1 MTHLRTCT
9 LCEALCGIEVERDGD
24 RVGAIRG
31 DALDPLSRGFLCPK
45 ATALADLHHDPDR
58 LRTPLLRE
66 GSTHRAIGWDEALDL
81 AARRLVEIRKA
92 HGRKGVALYLG
103 NPTIHNLG
111 ATLGSQV
118 LGAVLGSHNRYSAT
132 SVDQL
137 PKMLAAY
144 LMFGHQLLM
153 TVPDV
158 DRTDLFVVFG
168 ANPLVSNGSIMSA
181 PGMKRRLD
189 AIKARGGRVVVF
201 DPRRTE
207 TARVATEHHFV
218 RPGADALVLLSMLHV
233 VFAEG
238 LVRLGRLAAHVTEL
252 DDLRAVARGFA
263 PEDTAAA
270 TGVPAAVV
278 RGLARD
284 VANTG
289 RAAVYGRVGV
299 SVQEFGGL
307 ACWLIEALNAVT
319 GHLDE
324 EGGMML
330 TTPAVDLVTLG
341 TLVGQ
346 QGSFGRI
353 KSRVRGAPG
362 FSGELPVACLAEEI
376 ATPGDG
382 QVRALVTLAGN
393 PVLSTPDG
401 RALDRA
407 LASLDFMVSIDPYLN
422 ETTRHAHLILP
433 PVMPLEREHYDV
445 ALHAFAVRNT
455 ARWSEPMFTPGAD
468 QRTDW
473 DILVG
478 LARRMARRGD
488 GLDGLRDL
496 VSGAAEKLVTPR
508 RAVDLLMRLGPYGYR
523 KGLRDGLTLD
533 KVIASEHGVDL
544 GPLQRVLPGRLQT
557 RDRRVHLAP
566 RELVADVAR
575 LRDRMVRWANEPA
588 GALVLTGRREL
599 RSNNSWCHNSLRLVK
614 GPARCT
620 LRIHPADARARGIGA
635 GDPVRVTSR
644 AGEVV
649 APAELTDEMMPG
661 VVSLPHGWGHDRPG
675 IRLSVA
681 SAHPGVSMNDVTDA
695 QVIDALCGTASLTGV
710 AVEVAR
716 AAAETTEALPGAA
729 E

>member
-1 MTHLRTCT
+1 MTHLRTCN

-31 DALDPLSRGFLCPK
+31 DVRDPLSQGYICPK
-45 ATALADLHHDPDR
+45 ATALGDLHHDPDR

-66 GSTHRAIGWDEALDL
+66 GSAHRAIGWDEALDL
-81 AARRLVEIRKA
+81 AARKLLAARAA
-92 HGRKGVALYLG
+92 HGRKGVAMYLG

-118 LGAVLGSHNRYSAT
+118 LGMVLGSHNRYSAT

-137 PKMLAAY
+137 PKMLASY
-144 LMFGHQLLM
+144 LMYGHQLLM
-153 TVPDV
+153 SVPDV
-158 DRTDLFVVFG
+158 DRCDLFVMLG

-218 RPGADALVLLSMLHV
+218 RPGTDALVLLSMLHV
-233 VFAEG
+233 VFAEN
-238 LVRLGRLAAHVTEL
+238 LVRLGRFAGHVTEL
-252 DDLRAVARGFA
+252 DDLRHAAAGFA
-263 PEDTAAA
+263 PEDTAKV

-284 VANTG
+284 LATAG

-299 SVQEFGGL
+299 SIQEFGGL
-307 ACWLIEALNAVT
+307 ANWLVEALNVVT
-319 GHLDE
+319 GHFDE
-324 EGGMML
+324 AGGMMF
-330 TTPAVDLVTLG
+330 TTPAVDLVQLG
-341 TLVGQ
+341 TWVGQ

-376 ATPGDG
+376 LTPGEG

-433 PVMPLEREHYDV
+433 PVMPLEREHYDA

-455 ARWSEPMFTPGAD
+455 ARWSDAMFARGD
-468 QRTDW
+468 EQRDDW
-473 DILVG
+473 EILTG
-478 LARRMARRGD
+478 LSRRMLRKGD
-488 GLDGLRDL
+488 GLDGLRDK
-496 VSGAAEKLVTPR
+496 AAALAQQVVTPR
-508 RAVDLLMRLGPYGYR
+508 RAIDTLMRIGPHGYR

-533 KVIASEHGVDL
+533 KVIASKHGVDL
-544 GPLQRVLPGRLQT
+544 GPLESIMPGRLHT
-557 RDRRVHLAP
+557 RDGRLHLAP
-566 RELVADVAR
+566 KELVADLDR
-575 LRDRMVRWANEPA
+575 LRARVAVWADEPA

-614 GPARCT
+614 GPVRCT
-620 LRIHPADARARGIGA
+620 LRMHPDDAAARGIVA
-635 GDPVRVTSR
+635 GDRVRVASR
-644 AGEVV
+644 AGEVT
-649 APAELTDEMMPG
+649 APVELSDEMMRG

-675 IRLSVA
+675 VRLSVA
-681 SAHPGVSMNDVTDA
+681 AAHAGVSVNDVTDA

-710 AVEVAR
+710 AVEVTRATTV
-716 AAAETTEALPGAA
+716 AAAALDAR
-729 E
+729 

>member
-31 DALDPLSRGFLCPK
+31 DARDPLSQGYICPK
-45 ATALADLHHDPDR
+45 ATALGDLHHDPDR

-66 GSTHRAIGWDEALDL
+66 GATHRAIGWDEALDL
-81 AARRLVEIRKA
+81 AARRLLEVRAA
-92 HGRKGVALYLG
+92 HGRKGVAVYLG

-118 LGAVLGSHNRYSAT
+118 LGVVLGSHNRYSAT

-137 PKMLAAY
+137 PKMLASY
-144 LMFGHQLLM
+144 LMYGHQLLM
-153 TVPDV
+153 SVPDV
-158 DRTDLFVVFG
+158 DRCDLFVMLG

-218 RPGADALVLLSMLHV
+218 RPGTDALVLLSTLHV
-233 VFAEG
+233 VFAEN
-238 LVRLGRLAAHVTEL
+238 LVRLGRFAGHVTEL
-252 DDLRAVARGFA
+252 DDLRHAAAGFA
-263 PEDTAAA
+263 PEDTAGV

-284 VANTG
+284 LATAG

-299 SVQEFGGL
+299 SIQEFGGL
-307 ACWLIEALNAVT
+307 ANWLVEALNVVT
-319 GHLDE
+319 GHFDE
-324 EGGMML
+324 AGGMMF
-330 TTPAVDLVTLG
+330 TTPAVDLVQLG
-341 TLVGQ
+341 TWVGQ
-346 QGSFGRI
+346 KGSFGRI

-376 ATPGDG
+376 LTPGEG

-455 ARWSEPMFTPGAD
+455 ARWSDAMFARGDD
-468 QRTDW
+468 QRDDW
-473 DILVG
+473 EILTG
-478 LARRMARRGD
+478 LSRRMLRKGD
-488 GLDGLRDL
+488 GLDGLRDK
-496 VSGAAEKLVTPR
+496 AAALAQRVVTPR
-508 RAVDLLMRLGPYGYR
+508 RAIDALLRIGPHGYR
-523 KGLRDGLTLD
+523 KGLREGLTLD
-533 KVIASEHGVDL
+533 EVIASKHGVDL
-544 GPLQRVLPGRLQT
+544 GPLESTMPERLHT
-557 RDRRVHLAP
+557 RDGRIHLAP
-566 RELVADVAR
+566 KELVADLDR
-575 LRDRMVRWANEPA
+575 LRARVAVWADEPA

-614 GPARCT
+614 GPVRCT
-620 LRIHPADARARGIGA
+620 LRMHPDDAAARGIVA
-635 GDPVRVTSR
+635 GDRVRVASR
-644 AGEVV
+644 AGEVT
-649 APAELTDEMMPG
+649 APVELSDEMMRG

-675 IRLSVA
+675 VRLSVA
-681 SAHPGVSMNDVTDA
+681 SAHAGVSVNDVTDA

-710 AVEVAR
+710 AVEVTR
-716 AAAETTEALPGAA
+716 AEAMTVADAAE
-729 E
+729 

>member
-1 MTHLRTCT
+1 MTHLRTCN

-24 RVGAIRG
+24 RVGTIRG
-31 DALDPLSRGFLCPK
+31 DARDPLSQGYICPK

-66 GSTHRAIGWDEALDL
+66 GSTHRAIGWDEALEL
-81 AARRLVEIRKA
+81 AARKLLETRQA
-92 HGRKGVALYLG
+92 HGRKGVAMYLG

-118 LGAVLGSHNRYSAT
+118 LGMVLGSHNRYSAT

-144 LMFGHQLLM
+144 LMYGHQLLM

-158 DRTDLFVVFG
+158 DRCDLFVMLG

-181 PGMKRRLD
+181 PGMRRRLD

-218 RPGADALVLLSMLHV
+218 RPGTDALLLLSLLHV
-233 VFAEG
+233 VFAEN
-238 LVRLGRLAAHVTEL
+238 LVRLGRFAGHVTEL
-252 DDLRAVARGFA
+252 DDLRHAAAGFA
-263 PEDTAAA
+263 PEDTAGV
-270 TGVPAAVV
+270 TGVDAAVV

-284 VANTG
+284 LATAG

-299 SVQEFGGL
+299 SIQEFGGL
-307 ACWLIEALNAVT
+307 ANWLVEALNVVT
-319 GHLDE
+319 GHFDE
-324 EGGMML
+324 AGGMMF
-330 TTPAVDLVTLG
+330 TTPAVDLVQLG
-341 TLVGQ
+341 TWVGQ
-346 QGSFGRI
+346 KGSFGRI
-353 KSRVRGAPG
+353 QSRVRGAPG
-362 FSGELPVACLAEEI
+362 FSGELPVSCLAEEI
-376 ATPGDG
+376 VTPGEG

-433 PVMPLEREHYDV
+433 PVMPLEREHYDA

-455 ARWSEPMFTPGAD
+455 ARWSDAMFARGDD
-468 QRTDW
+468 QRDDW
-473 DILVG
+473 EILTG
-478 LARRMARRGD
+478 LARRMLRKGD
-488 GLDGLRDL
+488 GRDGLRDR
-496 VSGAAEKLVTPR
+496 AAALAQRVVTPR
-508 RAVDLLMRLGPYGYR
+508 RAIDVLMRIGPHGYR

-533 KVIASEHGVDL
+533 KVIASKHGVDL
-544 GPLQRVLPGRLQT
+544 GPLESTMPGRLQT
-557 RDRRVHLAP
+557 RDGRLHLAP
-566 RELVADVAR
+566 KELVADLDR
-575 LRDRMVRWANEPA
+575 LRARMVRWANEPA

-614 GPARCT
+614 GPVRCT
-620 LRIHPADARARGIGA
+620 LRMHPDDAAPRGIVA
-635 GDPVRVTSR
+635 GDRVRIASR
-644 AGEVV
+644 AGEVT
-649 APAELTDEMMPG
+649 APVELSDEMMRG

-675 IRLSVA
+675 VRLSVA
-681 SAHPGVSMNDVTDA
+681 AAHAGVSVNDVTDA

-710 AVEVAR
+710 PVEVTR
-716 AAAETTEALPGAA
+716 AEAMTVADAAE
-729 E
+729 

>member
-1 MTHLRTCT
+1 MTHLRTCN

-24 RVGAIRG
+24 RVGTIRG
-31 DALDPLSRGFLCPK
+31 DARDPLSQGYICPK

-66 GSTHRAIGWDEALDL
+66 GSTHRAIGWDEALEL
-81 AARRLVEIRKA
+81 AARKLLETRQA
-92 HGRKGVALYLG
+92 HGRKGVAMYLG

-118 LGAVLGSHNRYSAT
+118 LGMVLGSHNRYSAT

-144 LMFGHQLLM
+144 LMYGHQLLM

-158 DRTDLFVVFG
+158 DRCDLFVMLG

-181 PGMKRRLD
+181 PGMRRRLD

-218 RPGADALVLLSMLHV
+218 RPGTDALLLLSLLHV
-233 VFAEG
+233 VFAEN
-238 LVRLGRLAAHVTEL
+238 LVRLGRFAGHVTEL
-252 DDLRAVARGFA
+252 DDLRHAAAGFA
-263 PEDTAAA
+263 PEDTAGV
-270 TGVPAAVV
+270 TGVDAAVV

-284 VANTG
+284 LATAG

-299 SVQEFGGL
+299 SIQEFGGL
-307 ACWLIEALNAVT
+307 ANWLVEALNVVT
-319 GHLDE
+319 GHFDE
-324 EGGMML
+324 AGGMMF
-330 TTPAVDLVTLG
+330 TTPAVDLVQLG
-341 TLVGQ
+341 TWVGQ
-346 QGSFGRI
+346 KGSFGRI
-353 KSRVRGAPG
+353 QSRVRGAPG
-362 FSGELPVACLAEEI
+362 FSGELPVSCLAEEI
-376 ATPGDG
+376 VTPGEG

-433 PVMPLEREHYDV
+433 PVMPLEREHYDA

-455 ARWSEPMFTPGAD
+455 ARWSDAMFARGDD
-468 QRTDW
+468 QRDDW
-473 DILVG
+473 EILTG
-478 LARRMARRGD
+478 LARRMLRKGD
-488 GLDGLRDL
+488 GRDGLRDR
-496 VSGAAEKLVTPR
+496 AAALAQRVVTPR
-508 RAVDLLMRLGPYGYR
+508 RAIDVLMRIGPHGYR

-533 KVIASEHGVDL
+533 KVIASKHGVDL
-544 GPLQRVLPGRLQT
+544 GPLESTMPGRLQT
-557 RDRRVHLAP
+557 RDGRLHLAP
-566 RELVADVAR
+566 KELVADLDR
-575 LRDRMVRWANEPA
+575 LRARMVRWANEPA

-614 GPARCT
+614 GPVRCT
-620 LRIHPADARARGIGA
+620 LRMHPDDAAPRGIVA
-635 GDPVRVTSR
+635 GDRVRIASR
-644 AGEVV
+644 AGEVT
-649 APAELTDEMMPG
+649 APVELSDEMMRG

-675 IRLSVA
+675 VRLSVA
-681 SAHPGVSMNDVTDA
+681 SAHAGVSVNDVTDA

-710 AVEVAR
+710 PVEVTR
-716 AAAETTEALPGAA
+716 AEAMTVADAAE
-729 E
+729 

>member
-1 MTHLRTCT
+1 MTHLRTCN

-24 RVGAIRG
+24 RVGTIRG
-31 DALDPLSRGFLCPK
+31 DARDPLSQGYICPK

-66 GSTHRAIGWDEALDL
+66 GSTHRAIGWDEALEL
-81 AARRLVEIRKA
+81 AARKLLETRQA
-92 HGRKGVALYLG
+92 HGRKGVAMYLG

-118 LGAVLGSHNRYSAT
+118 LGMVLGSHNRYSAT

-144 LMFGHQLLM
+144 LMYGHQLLM

-158 DRTDLFVVFG
+158 DRCDLFVMLG

-181 PGMKRRLD
+181 PGMRRRLD

-218 RPGADALVLLSMLHV
+218 RPGTDALLLLSLLHV
-233 VFAEG
+233 VFAEN
-238 LVRLGRLAAHVTEL
+238 LVRLGRFAGHVTEL
-252 DDLRAVARGFA
+252 DDLRHAAAGFA
-263 PEDTAAA
+263 PEDTAGV
-270 TGVPAAVV
+270 TGVDAAVV

-284 VANTG
+284 LATAG

-299 SVQEFGGL
+299 SIQEFGGL
-307 ACWLIEALNAVT
+307 ANWLVEALNVVT
-319 GHLDE
+319 GHFDE
-324 EGGMML
+324 AGGMMF
-330 TTPAVDLVTLG
+330 TTPAVDLVQLG
-341 TLVGQ
+341 TWVGQ
-346 QGSFGRI
+346 KGSFGRI
-353 KSRVRGAPG
+353 QSRVRGAPG
-362 FSGELPVACLAEEI
+362 FSGELPVSCLAEEI
-376 ATPGDG
+376 VTPGEG

-433 PVMPLEREHYDV
+433 PVMPLEREHYDA

-455 ARWSEPMFTPGAD
+455 ARWSDAMFARGDD
-468 QRTDW
+468 QRDDW
-473 DILVG
+473 EILTG
-478 LARRMARRGD
+478 LARRMLRKGD
-488 GLDGLRDL
+488 GRDGLRDR
-496 VSGAAEKLVTPR
+496 AAALAQRVVTPR
-508 RAVDLLMRLGPYGYR
+508 RAIDVLMRIGPHGYR

-533 KVIASEHGVDL
+533 KVIASKHGVDL
-544 GPLQRVLPGRLQT
+544 GPLESTMPGRLQT
-557 RDRRVHLAP
+557 RDGRLHLAP
-566 RELVADVAR
+566 KELVADLDR
-575 LRDRMVRWANEPA
+575 LRARMVRWANEPA

-614 GPARCT
+614 GPVRCT
-620 LRIHPADARARGIGA
+620 LRMHPADAAPRGIVA
-635 GDPVRVTSR
+635 GDRVRIASR
-644 AGEVV
+644 AGEVT
-649 APAELTDEMMPG
+649 APVELSDEMMRG

-675 IRLSVA
+675 VRLSVA
-681 SAHPGVSMNDVTDA
+681 AAHAGVSVNDVTDA

-710 AVEVAR
+710 PVEVTR
-716 AAAETTEALPGAA
+716 AEAMTVADAAE
-729 E
+729 

>member
-1 MTHLRTCT
+1 MPHLRTCN

-31 DALDPLSRGFLCPK
+31 DVHDPLSQGYICPK
-45 ATALADLHHDPDR
+45 ATALGDLHHDPDR

-66 GSTHRAIGWDEALDL
+66 GATHRAIGWDEALDL
-81 AARRLVEIRKA
+81 AARRLLEIRGA
-92 HGRKGVALYLG
+92 HGRKGVAMYLG

-118 LGAVLGSHNRYSAT
+118 LGMVLGSHNRYSAT

-137 PKMLAAY
+137 PKMLASY
-144 LMFGHQLLM
+144 LMYGHQLLM
-153 TVPDV
+153 SVPDV
-158 DRTDLFVVFG
+158 DRCDLFVMLG

-207 TARVATEHHFV
+207 TARVAMEHHFV
-218 RPGADALVLLSMLHV
+218 RPGTDALVLLSMLHV
-233 VFAEG
+233 VFAEN
-238 LVRLGRLAAHVTEL
+238 LVRLGRFAGYVTEL
-252 DDLRAVARGFA
+252 DDLRHAAAGFP
-263 PEDTAAA
+263 PEDTADV

-284 VANTG
+284 VATAG

-299 SVQEFGGL
+299 SIQEFGGL
-307 ACWLIEALNAVT
+307 ANWLVEALNVVT
-319 GHLDE
+319 GHFDE
-324 EGGMML
+324 AGGMMF
-330 TTPAVDLVTLG
+330 TTPAVDLVQLG
-341 TLVGQ
+341 TWVGQ
-346 QGSFGRI
+346 KGSFGRI
-353 KSRVRGAPG
+353 QSRVRGAPG

-376 ATPGDG
+376 STPGEG

-455 ARWSEPMFTPGAD
+455 ARWSDAMFARGDD
-468 QRTDW
+468 QRDDW
-473 DILVG
+473 EILTG
-478 LARRMARRGD
+478 LSRRMLRKGD
-488 GLDGLRDL
+488 GLDGLRDK
-496 VSGAAEKLVTPR
+496 AAALAQRVVTPR
-508 RAVDLLMRLGPYGYR
+508 RAIDALMRIGPHGYR

-533 KVIASEHGVDL
+533 KVIASKHGVDL
-544 GPLQRVLPGRLQT
+544 GALEPTMPERLHTRDGRL
-557 RDRRVHLAP
+557 HLAP
-566 RELVADVAR
+566 KELVADLER
-575 LRDRMVRWANEPA
+575 LRARMVRWANEPA

-620 LRIHPADARARGIGA
+620 LRMHPDDAAPRGIVA
-635 GDPVRVTSR
+635 GDRVRIASR
-644 AGEVV
+644 AGEVT
-649 APAELTDEMMPG
+649 APVELSDEMMRG

-675 IRLSVA
+675 VRLSVA
-681 SAHPGVSMNDVTDA
+681 SAHAGVSVNDVTDA

-710 AVEVAR
+710 AVEVTR
-716 AAAETTEALPGAA
+716 AEAVVAADAAE
-729 E
+729 